1 MLIDDD
7 PDKADQMTA
16 TWNCR
21 GLLCKVYPCIDPS
34 DGADDSIPAA
44 LYDGTHGT
52 VWDKAAENLGFW
64 ELKK

>member
-1 MLIDDD
+1 MCIRDR
-7 PDKADQMTA
+7 
-16 TWNCR
+16 NCR
-21 GLLCKVYPCIDPS
+21 GLLCKVYPCIDPA
-34 DGADDSIPAA
+34 DGADDCIPAA